1 MCVEMAQEKGLSNP
15 MQNLAEGKKGHKT
28 QVKESLSLGYFSS
41 FIFTPDPRLVVN
53 SDKHLTFVGAYPKS
67 TFPCLRVT
75 CNSLISVHYC
85 FAGMSVPFKI

>member
-1 MCVEMAQEKGLSNP
+1 MEMPQKRGWSNP

-28 QVKESLSLGYFSS
+28 QVEGSLSLGYFLS
-41 FIFTPDPRLVVN
+41 FIFTPDPRLVLN
-53 SDKHLTFVGAYPKS
+53 SDKHLTFVSAYPKS
-67 TFPCLRVT
+67 TFLCLWVT